1 MKYILSIIVL
11 LLVFVANS
19 QSYKAKYAS
28 DLSARLN
35 FVESYPIWV
44 ELSTEFL
51 EKKKGNWDY
60 LRKTVEAARQSEHF
74 EEALKWNSQLID
86 NQQGTEEDYLQSI
99 ELNCLLNQH
108 AKLGTLIEIA
118 LLKFPTSTS
127 LANWKKN
134 APIILQQLDEKSE
147 YKVELF
153 SKNKSGEEFAA
164 YPFRKGII
172 YVSNQFDNGFANR
185 FYGRTGQYFTD
196 LVYIENI
203 ENYESELSKKKTS
216 LFKDVSWDG
225 IKRTNPHDG
234 PISFSSDL
242 TRAYITTNQTVEDKV
257 NQVSFSRLQLKMY
270 VKRQAGWIEKDIFP
284 FNSEKYST
292 GHAVEDSSGAI
303 IFASDR
309 PGGFGGVDLYKTTF
323 IDGEWTAPENL
334 GPNINTDKD
343 ELFPYV
349 SSTGV
354 LYFSSNGWPGMGG
367 LDVFYSENYNQNPI
381 HLGTPINSSADD
393 FGFNVNEET
402 GKGLLSSNRN
412 EWKDQLFT
420 VSKPVVNI
428 ELLVKLQNCNGKAL
442 RSYSVLIRDLT
453 TKSSMVHRTNEA
465 GEYSFKPKFEHIYA
479 IVFQGNALFGAD
491 SILFAAK
498 EDGKFTK
505 TLQLGFKETV
515 TTIRVKDL
523 KDKPLGGVMLNLKL
537 KNGKTIKKIT
547 AKDGTYTWV
556 NQGANKVESYS
567 ANLINFQDLPMV
579 KIPVTETTGC
589 IDTISIPV
597 KMTPIQRKDFINL
610 DLILYAY
617 NKFELRPESKL
628 ELDKLVRY
636 MKERPDI
643 RVELSSHTDSR
654 GVAIYNLDL
663 SNNRSKSCVDYIIS
677 KGIESTRIIAMGY
690 GESQLVNKC
699 ADDVPCTEVE
709 HQQNRRT
716 ELKLLLPT
724 TEE

>member
-1 MKYILSIIVL
+1 MKHYLSIITLFVVL
-11 LLVFVANS
+11 TANS
-19 QSYKAKYAS
+19 QSYKATYATE
-28 DLSARLN
+28 LSNRLN
-35 FVESYPIWV
+35 FVEAYPVWL
-44 ELSTEFL
+44 ELSNDFL
-51 EKKKGNWDY
+51 QKKKGNWDY
-60 LRKTVEAARQSEHF
+60 LRKTAEAARQSEHF
-74 EEALKWNSQLID
+74 EDALKWNNLLIE
-86 NQQGTEEDYLQSI
+86 NQQGNEEDYLQTI
-99 ELNCLLNQH
+99 ELNCLLNRHSQIVSIID
-108 AKLGTLIEIA
+108 AALI
-118 LLKFPTSTS
+118 KFPNSTK
-127 LANWKKN
+127 LADWKKN
-134 APIILQQLDEKSE
+134 APIIIEQINEKSE

-164 YPFRKGII
+164 YPFRQGLI

-196 LVYIENI
+196 LIYIENLKS
-203 ENYESELSKKKTS
+203 YEEELSKKKTS

-257 NQVSFSRLQLKMY
+257 NSVKFSRLQLKMY
-270 VKRQAGWIEKDIFP
+270 VKRQTGWIEKDVFP

-292 GHAVEDSSGAI
+292 GHAVEDTSGAI

-323 IDGEWTAPENL
+323 IDGEWTAPVNL
-334 GPNINTDKD
+334 GPTINTAKD
-343 ELFPYV
+343 ELFPYI

-354 LYFSSNGWPGMGG
+354 LYFASNGWPGMGG
-367 LDVFYSENYNQNPI
+367 LDVFYSENMQQNPI
-381 HLGTPINSSADD
+381 HLGSPINSPADD

-402 GKGLLSSNRN
+402 GKGFLSSNRN
-412 EWKDQLFT
+412 EWKDQIFSI
-420 VSKPVVNI
+420 SKPVVNI
-428 ELLVKLQNCNGKAL
+428 DLLVKLQNCNGKAL

-453 TKSSMVHRTNEA
+453 SKSSVVYRTNEA
-465 GEYSFKPKFEHIYA
+465 GQYAFKPKFEHNYN

-491 SILFAAK
+491 SIYFEAK

-515 TTIRVKDL
+515 TTIRVSDL
-523 KDKPLGGVMLNLKL
+523 KNKPLGGVMLNLKL

-556 NQGANKVESYS
+556 NEGASKVESYS
-567 ANLINFQDLPMV
+567 ANLINYQDLPMV
-579 KIPVTETTGC
+579 KMAATETSGC
-589 IDTISIPV
+589 IDTIAIPV

-690 GESQLVNKC
+690 GESQLINKC
-699 ADDVPCTEVE
+699 ADDVPCTEIE

-724 TEE
+724 TAE

>member
-1 MKYILSIIVL
+1 MKHYLSIIALFV
-11 LLVFVANS
+11 VFSANS
-19 QSYKAKYAS
+19 QSYKATYATE
-28 DLSARLN
+28 LSNRLN
-35 FVESYPIWV
+35 FVEAYPIWV
-44 ELSTEFL
+44 ELSNDFIQ
-51 EKKKGNWDY
+51 KKKGNWDY
-60 LRKTVEAARQSEHF
+60 LRKTTEAARQSEHF
-74 EEALKWNSQLID
+74 EEALKWNNQIIE
-86 NQQGTEEDYLQSI
+86 NQQGTEEDYLQAI
-99 ELNCLLNQH
+99 ELNCLLNHHSQIVSIID
-108 AKLGTLIEIA
+108 AA
-118 LLKFPTSTS
+118 LVKFPASTK
-127 LANWKKN
+127 LVEWKKN
-134 APIILQQLDEKSE
+134 APIIIEQINEKSE

-164 YPFRKGII
+164 YPFRQGLI

-196 LVYIENI
+196 LIYIENLKS
-203 ENYESELSKKKTS
+203 YEEELSKKKTS

-257 NQVSFSRLQLKMY
+257 NSVKFSRLQLKMY
-270 VKRQAGWIEKDIFP
+270 VKRQAGWIEKDVFP

-292 GHAVEDSSGAI
+292 GHAVEDTSGAI

-323 IDGEWTAPENL
+323 IDGEWTAPVNL
-334 GPNINTDKD
+334 GPTINSEKD
-343 ELFPYV
+343 ELFPYI

-354 LYFSSNGWPGMGG
+354 LYFASNGWPGMGG
-367 LDVFYSENYNQNPI
+367 LDVFYSENLQQNPI
-381 HLGTPINSSADD
+381 HLGSPINSPADD

-402 GKGLLSSNRN
+402 GKGFLSSNRN
-412 EWKDQLFT
+412 EWKDQIFSI
-420 VSKPVVNI
+420 SKPVVNI
-428 ELLVKLQNCNGKAL
+428 DLLVKLQNCNGKAL

-453 TKSSMVHRTNEA
+453 TKASFVQRTNEA
-465 GEYSFKPKFEHIYA
+465 GEYGFKPKFEHNYN

-491 SILFAAK
+491 SIYFEAK

-523 KDKPLGGVMLNLKL
+523 KNKPLGGAMLNLKL

-556 NQGANKVESYS
+556 NEGVNKVDAYA
-567 ANLINFQDLPMV
+567 ANLINYQDLPMV
-579 KIPVTETTGC
+579 KMPVTETSGC
-589 IDTISIPV
+589 IDTISVPV

-654 GVAIYNLDL
+654 GVAVYNLDL

-699 ADDVPCTEVE
+699 ADDIPCSEVE

-724 TEE
+724 TVE